1 MSEQTPKPASW
12 ISGDHRIDYHPWFH
26 NQAPHFYVLSHKDTG
41 QMLSNLT
48 IGREGH
54 VSGVETHPKH
64 QREGLATKLWNI
76 AKHHSETTPGV
87 PTPKHSTSR
96 TRKGD
101 AWAKK
106 VGGDVPPVKRE
117 SLLSARQMQGM
128 LRFD

>member
-1 MSEQTPKPASW
+1 
-12 ISGDHRIDYHPWFH
+12 
-26 NQAPHFYVLSHKDTG
+26 
-41 QMLSNLT
+41 MLSNLT